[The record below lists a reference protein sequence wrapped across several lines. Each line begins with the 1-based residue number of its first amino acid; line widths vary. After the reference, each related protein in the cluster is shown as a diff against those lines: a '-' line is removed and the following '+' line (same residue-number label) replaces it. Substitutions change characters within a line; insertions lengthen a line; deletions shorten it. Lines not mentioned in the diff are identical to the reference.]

1 MTKKEFLIRL
11 KRALGNDLSGAVVQ
25 ENVEYYSSY
34 IDDEIG
40 KGRSEAEVTAEL
52 GEPWAIAKTI
62 VDSVENRG
70 QAYEEYSYEPK
81 RSSGG
86 NGKEQAA
93 GKVHV
98 FGFDTWWKK
107 LFLILGI
114 IGVIV
119 IVVAVIG
126 GIFSLVAPIIMPLLL
141 IWLILR
147 IVGGRRR

>member
-52 GEPWAIAKTI
+52 GDPWAIAKTI

-70 QAYEEYSYEPK
+70 QAYEPPHSRYNPYP
-81 RSSGG
+81 
-86 NGKEQAA
+86 
-93 GKVHV
+93 
-98 FGFDTWWKK
+98 
-107 LFLILGI
+107 
-114 IGVIV
+114 
-119 IVVAVIG
+119 
-126 GIFSLVAPIIMPLLL
+126 
-141 IWLILR
+141 
-147 IVGGRRR
+147 